1 MRACCARPKSIRSKK
16 SAHGSGDLCVGK
28 QKQKTLSSTAAPG
41 SASFRQTQFCQ
52 NLFGRRVPEY
62 RHRVGS
68 GRNCGEPIARLR
80 DTGGSRHHVAHL
92 LHGPLGRLLCRPQ
105 DHVFAWLCKCRCA
118 KCERERSTC
127 TSNRPA
133 AHATEP
139 ASCFHASIV
148 IPFQIY
154 ASLFAA
160 TFRTKKRHFR
170 PRTPPT
176 DSRLKAGVNPPK
188 ENVPIAGG

>member
-1 MRACCARPKSIRSKK
+1 VKQKTIRSKK

-28 QKQKTLSSTAAPG
+28 QKQKALSSTAAPG

-52 NLFGRRVPEY
+52 NLKLLGRPRPENQ
-62 RHRVGS
+62 HRVGS

-92 LHGPLGRLLCRPQ
+92 LHGPLGRLLCRRQ
-105 DHVFAWLCKCRCA
+105 DHVFARICKCRCA

-139 ASCFHASIV
+139 ASCFHTLIL
-148 IPFQIY
+148 IPFQIF
-154 ASLFAA
+154 ASLFGAA
-160 TFRTKKRHFR
+160 FRIKKRHFR
-170 PRTPPT
+170 P
-176 DSRLKAGVNPPK
+176 
-188 ENVPIAGG
+188 